1 MKTRGLSSLQG
12 LGVLVTRA
20 KEQAA
25 SLNKLLESKGAIPY
39 SYPLIQ
45 TQQTRDINR
54 LDTAIR
60 SLQEYQWLVFTSMNG
75 VHYFM
80 QRCAQLFDQQ
90 PTTNETVASMLAQIK
105 IAAVGP
111 KTKRSLEELGLAV
124 EFLPPAAKQE
134 ELAEELCKRL
144 KVDER
149 VLIPT
154 GQLAR
159 PVLRET
165 LQKQGV
171 AVDVVEAYETLPVL
185 HSLAEKQKLAYK
197 LQTGEISILTFTS
210 PSTVNHFFQSFAELQ
225 IPWSDILASVTAGC
239 IGPITAQRALEYGL
253 EVQVQAEPYTV
264 EALVEALEEFFAAK
278 Q

>member
-1 MKTRGLSSLQG
+1 M
-12 LGVLVTRA
+12 TRA

-25 SLNKLLESKGAIPY
+25 FLNKLLESKGAIPY

-45 TQQTRDINR
+45 TQQTRDIKR

-60 SLQEYQWLVFTSMNG
+60 SLQEYQWLVFTSVNG

-80 QRCAQLFDQQ
+80 QRCTQLFDQQ
-90 PTTNETVASMLAQIK
+90 LATDEAASMLTQIK

-111 KTKRSLEELGLAV
+111 KTKGKLEALGLAV

-134 ELAEELCKRL
+134 ELAEELCKR
-144 KVDER
+144 VRADER

-159 PVLRET
+159 PVLKQT
-165 LQKQGV
+165 LQEQGI
-171 AVDVVEAYETLPVL
+171 AVDVVEAYETLAVS
-185 HSLAEKQKLAYK
+185 HSLAEKQKLAHK
-197 LQTGEISILTFTS
+197 LQAAEISILTFTS
-210 PSTVNHFFQSFAELQ
+210 PSTVEHFFQSLAELQ
-225 IPWSDILASVTAGC
+225 VPWSDVLASVTVGC

-264 EALVEALEEFFAAK
+264 EALVEALEVYFAAK
-278 Q
+278 K